1 MKRFFMFFVIVWR
14 FIVNLF
20 SSKKNQTASTVSEK
34 VETAK
39 EEAKRVFR
47 RPLPQVHNNRKNTRG
62 RFTQHV
68 NLPDGRTKAIQHSV
82 KQ

>member
-1 MKRFFMFFVIVWR
+1 MFFVIVWR

-20 SSKKNQTASTVSEK
+20 SSKKKIEAPTVSK
-34 VETAK
+34 KIETAK
-39 EEAKRVFR
+39 EEARQVFR
-47 RPLPQVHNNRKNTRG
+47 HPLPQVHNNRKNTRG